1 MGDAG
6 FLVELPGLHDDIL
19 LWRILKDAGSRHQDE
34 SGTMSEGV
42 FLVALGLIA
51 LAFCGCFVM

>member
-1 MGDAG
+1 MSEAE

-19 LWRILKDAGSRHQDE
+19 LGRILDE
-34 SGTMSEGV
+34 SRRGDGTSAASEGI

-51 LAFCGCFVM
+51 LAFCGCFAM